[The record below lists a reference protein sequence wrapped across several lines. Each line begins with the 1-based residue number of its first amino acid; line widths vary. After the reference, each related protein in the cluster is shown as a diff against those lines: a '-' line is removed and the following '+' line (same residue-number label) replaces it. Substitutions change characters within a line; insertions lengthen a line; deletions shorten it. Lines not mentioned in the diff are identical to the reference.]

1 MGLKHTF
8 SVYSVI
14 ASNIVMYFGRHSQL
28 GLNPNETYRTASRII
43 VHPKYNLIKFDS
55 DIALVQ
61 LSSSVTFSDYIRP
74 VCLAAAGSV
83 FGGGTESW
91 ITGWGLLKS
100 EGEGR
105 FACQLTEYKQ

>member
-8 SVYSVI
+8 SIYRISD
-14 ASNIVMYFGRHSQL
+14 SDIVMYFGRQSQF
-28 GLNPNETYRTASRII
+28 GLNPNEIYRTATLII
-43 VHPKYNLIKFDS
+43 NHPKYNNLIDFDN

-91 ITGWGLLKS
+91 ITGWGLLQFG
-100 EGEGR
+100 GE
-105 FACQLTEYKQ
+105 